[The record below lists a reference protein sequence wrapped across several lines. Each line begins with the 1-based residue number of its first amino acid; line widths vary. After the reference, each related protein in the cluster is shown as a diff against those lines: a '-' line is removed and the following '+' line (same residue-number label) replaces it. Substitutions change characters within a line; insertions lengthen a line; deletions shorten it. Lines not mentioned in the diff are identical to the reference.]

1 MNNLS
6 EISNFLNV
14 FEQRSLLNFLKS
26 PKIPWHFE
34 QTDVLTSCLFE
45 KNKQDFDNK
54 KYDFD
59 LLNIFQSKLKNVI
72 GNQLYKISTYMIL
85 PNLQENFLSIKK
97 DKYDL
102 LLCYVSDNKMIKC
115 ENECKIK
122 LTGRQVNFLLKV
134 EYGK

>member
-1 MNNLS
+1 MNTPS

-59 LLNIFQSKLKNVI
+59 LLNIFQYKLKNI
-72 GNQLYKISTYMIL
+72 NKISSYIIL
-85 PNLQENFLSIKK
+85 PNLQENFLYIKK

-102 LLCYVSDNKMIKC
+102 LLLYVSTNKMIKC
-115 ENECKIK
+115 EDECNIK
-122 LTGRQVNFLLKV
+122 LTGRNVNFILKV
-134 EYGK
+134 DYGK